1 MTYRVETYEKTFAAH
16 EPFIAQHRSGGL
28 GILPAAVQLEMA
40 LLGVAQRRAFHPLE
54 LVDVA
59 FVRPFTV
66 ADGEQVT
73 GRLDVTL
80 GERARFELGAVTPEG
95 HRTVSTGSGG
105 PI

>member
-28 GILPAAVQLEMA
+28 GHPPAAVQLEMA
-40 LLGVAQRRAFHPLE
+40 LLGVAQRRAFRPLE

-80 GERARFELGAVTPEG
+80 GSGP
-95 HRTVSTGSGG
+95 GSSWVR
-105 PI
+105 